1 MIERDVL
8 LQDNH
13 TEMRVLTHY
22 DFFQFGCI
30 FGFLFISY
38 TNRFIKCGS
47 VTRPMRYTQLFDTNQ
62 KKFLWTMGVA
72 LIIFGAFLMQE
83 PTIGPGDTVVLN
95 YTISINGVIVDTS
108 SEEVAQRANIYNKDR
123 TYEPL
128 VTVIGGMPSEG
139 AVAPLAVERQLLGM
153 KVGEE
158 KVIRLYPMEAYGYF
172 DPDKIIKIS
181 KAEFIQ
187 NTQLDPQQGD
197 TLQWGPYIVNVYQV
211 TEEFVYLDFNHRF
224 VVKANEVVVPRG
236 EFEKSAEAYVGNK
249 VLYQGV
255 LAIVMRVTDTDVV
268 LDINPA
274 VFEFKIEI
282 VQIKKA

>member
-1 MIERDVL
+1 
-8 LQDNH
+8 
-13 TEMRVLTHY
+13 MRL
-22 DFFQFGCI
+22 I
-30 FGFLFISY
+30 
-38 TNRFIKCGS
+38 
-47 VTRPMRYTQLFDTNQ
+47 QLFDTNQ
-62 KKFLWTMGVA
+62 KKFLWTVGIA
-72 LIIFGAFLMQE
+72 LIIAGTFLMQE

-108 SEEVAQRANIYNKDR
+108 SEEVAERANIYNKDR

-158 KVIRLYPMEAYGYF
+158 KTIRLYPMEAYGYF
-172 DPDKIIKIS
+172 DPEKIVKIS
-181 KAEFIQ
+181 KAEFVQ
-187 NTQLDPQQGD
+187 NTGLDPKQGD

-211 TEEFVYLDFNHRF
+211 TEESVYLDFNHRF
-224 VVKANEVVVPRG
+224 AVNANEIVVPRE

-255 LAIVMRVTDTDVV
+255 LAIVIQVTDTDVV
-268 LDINPA
+268 LDVNPA

-282 VQIKKA
+282 VEIKKA